1 VHAFSYVLFT
11 LCGQLQP
18 AHPALSFAN
27 IGASKRNRA
36 RMGVFG
42 RVLFATITALPAI
55 FAASRVDAAPASEF
69 YKGRV
74 VQVLVGFTAGGGYD
88 LYARVLA
95 RHLGKHIPGNP
106 AVVIQNMP
114 GAGSLKAA
122 NYLYNVAPKNGTVLG
137 TFDRGLPMERLLG
150 RTEGERF
157 DATKFTWIGS
167 VTDEPSVCGFSRRS
181 GIATW
186 QDMKT
191 KPFKVGGAGATADDE
206 IYPNVL
212 KALFHLPLR
221 VVSGYPGRA
230 EMVLSIQRGEIDG
243 LCGWS
248 WSSLMSRDKQLYDA
262 KEIRVPLQLGVEGS
276 LSLPGVPLAGDLT
289 ADPKEKAA
297 LKLIFSR
304 LTIARPFAAPPG
316 LPAERTKALRDGFD
330 ATMMDPEFL
339 AEMKKL
345 ALEVRPQSGVH
356 VEQLIREVYTYPP
369 EIVKI
374 AAEAI
379 KPAR

>member
-1 VHAFSYVLFT
+1 VAAALACFAAN
-11 LCGQLQP
+11 P
-18 AHPALSFAN
+18 AHA
-27 IGASKRNRA
+27 
-36 RMGVFG
+36 
-42 RVLFATITALPAI
+42 AT
-55 FAASRVDAAPASEF
+55 SSDF
-69 YKGRV
+69 YKGRT
-74 VQVLVGFTAGGGYD
+74 VQLVVGFSSGGGYD

-95 RHLGKHIPGNP
+95 RHLGTHIPGNP
-106 AVVIQNMP
+106 NVVPQNMP

-122 NYLYNVAPKNGTVLG
+122 NYLYNVAPKDGTVFG
-137 TFDRGLPMERLLG
+137 IFDRGLPMERLLG
-150 RTEGERF
+150 RTQGQRF

-167 VTDEPSVCGFSRRS
+167 VTDEPAVCGFSSRS
-181 GIATW
+181 GIGSW

-212 KALFHLPLR
+212 RNMFHLPLR

-230 EMVLSIQRGEIDG
+230 EAVLSIQRGEIDG

-248 WSSLMSRDKQLYDA
+248 WSSLMSRDKQLLDSKQIHVA
-262 KEIRVPLQLGVEGS
+262 LQLGVENN
-276 LSLPGVPLAGDLT
+276 LDLPGVPLVGDLI
-289 ADPKEKAA
+289 ADPKQKAA

-316 LPAERTKALRDGFD
+316 LSPERTRTLREAFD
-330 ATMMDPEFL
+330 ATMKDPEFL

-345 ALEVRPQSGVH
+345 TLDVRPQSGAK
-356 VEQLIREVYTYPP
+356 VEQLVREVYTYPP
-369 EIVKI
+369 DIVKI
-374 AAEAI
+374 AADAI

>member
-1 VHAFSYVLFT
+1 MGGFRRFLRAMS
-11 LCGQLQP
+11 
-18 AHPALSFAN
+18 ALLVAGFFA
-27 IGASKRNRA
+27 
-36 RMGVFG
+36 
-42 RVLFATITALPAI
+42 P
-55 FAASRVDAAPASEF
+55 PASAAVADF
-69 YKGRV
+69 YHGRT
-74 VQVLVGFTAGGGYD
+74 VQVVVGFTAGGGYD
-88 LYARVLA
+88 LYARTLA
-95 RHLGKHIPGNP
+95 RHIGKHIPGTP

-122 NYLYNVAPKNGTVLG
+122 NYLYNVAPKDGTVLG
-137 TFDRGLPMERLLG
+137 IFDRGLPMERLLG
-150 RTEGERF
+150 RTEGVRF

-181 GIATW
+181 GITSW

-191 KPFKVGGAGATADDE
+191 KPFKLGGAGATADDE
-206 IYPNVL
+206 IYGNVL
-212 KALFHLPLR
+212 KSMFHLPLR

-248 WSSLMSRDKQLYDA
+248 WSSLMSRDKALYDA
-262 KEIRVPLQLGVEGS
+262 KEIRVVLQLGVEGG
-276 LSLPGVPLAGDLT
+276 LGLPGVPLAGDLT
-289 ADPKEKAA
+289 ADPKQKAA

-316 LPAERTKALRDGFD
+316 LPPERAETLRKAFD
-330 ATMMDPEFL
+330 ATMADSEFL
-339 AEMKKL
+339 AEMKRL
-345 ALEVRPQSGVH
+345 ALEVRPQSGAH
-356 VEQLIREVYTYPP
+356 VEQTIREVYTYPP